1 MIKIGQLAM
10 QREIL
15 MQPIQGVRY
24 FNRRFPKLG
33 IEPLALSELFRR
45 VPPDHLDHPQRP
57 AFHLLMLFSSGTTTH
72 FLDFERFRCTAG
84 TLLHVRPGQ
93 VQQFVPGA
101 EVEATVVL
109 FTPEF
114 VLPDEAANHPLVRG
128 SALDHAAARGAIN
141 LDADS
146 YGRVCA
152 GFAAVIDEYKRSDG
166 STTCANI
173 LQHQLHVLLL
183 QIARCS
189 DRHEAPLL
197 SSHHRTFRHFLTE
210 VEAHFMRTRRVEDY
224 ADRLGCSTKA
234 LRRACLAV
242 RGLPPKMMIEERVI
256 LEAKRL
262 IAYTLW
268 PIKVI
273 AETVGFGEATN
284 FVKSFCHHAGMT
296 PSQFRTRF
304 PGRSRPES
312 RSYETGT

>member
-1 MIKIGQLAM
+1 MR
-10 QREIL
+10 REVGL
-15 MQPIQGVRY
+15 QPIQGVRY
-24 FNRRFPKLG
+24 FNSRFPKLG
-33 IEPLALSELFRR
+33 IEPLALSDLFRR
-45 VPPDHLDHPQRP
+45 VPPDHFDHPQRP
-57 AFHLLMLFSSGTTTH
+57 AFHLLMLFSSGATTH
-72 FLDFERFRCTAG
+72 FLDFERLRCTAR

-101 EVEATVVL
+101 QVEATVVL
-109 FTPEF
+109 FMPEF
-114 VLPDEAANHPLVRG
+114 VLPDEAANHPLVLG
-128 SALDHAAARGAIN
+128 SALDHAAPNGAVN

-152 GFAAVIDEYKRSDG
+152 GFAAIIDEYKRSDG

-173 LQHQLHVLLL
+173 LQHQLQVLLL

-189 DRHEAPLL
+189 DRHEAASI
-197 SSHHRTFRHFLTE
+197 SSYHRTVRHFLTD
-210 VEAHFMRTRRVEDY
+210 VEAHFMRTRRVQDY

-262 IAYTLW
+262 IAYTPW
-268 PIKVI
+268 PTESI

-284 FVKSFCHHAGMT
+284 FVKFFHHHAGIT
-296 PSQFRTRF
+296 PSQFRMQF
-304 PGRSRPES
+304 PGRTPDGIKKIRNC
-312 RSYETGT
+312 T

>member
-1 MIKIGQLAM
+1 M
-10 QREIL
+10 
-15 MQPIQGVRY
+15 
-24 FNRRFPKLG
+24 
-33 IEPLALSELFRR
+33 
-45 VPPDHLDHPQRP
+45 
-57 AFHLLMLFSSGTTTH
+57 TH
-72 FLDFERFRCTAG
+72 FLDFERFRCRAR

-93 VQQFVPGA
+93 VQQFVPRA
-101 EVEATVVL
+101 DVEATVVL

-128 SALDHAAARGAIN
+128 SALNHAAASGAIN

-146 YGRVCA
+146 YRRVRAGCA
-152 GFAAVIDEYKRSDG
+152 AIIDEYKRCDG

-189 DRHEAPLL
+189 GGQEAPLL
-197 SSHHRTFRHFLTE
+197 SNYHGIVRQFLTA
-210 VEAHFMRTRRVEDY
+210 VDAHFMRTRRVEDY

-242 RGLPPKMMIEERVI
+242 RGLPPKMIIEERVV

-262 IAYTLW
+262 IAYT
-268 PIKVI
+268 PGRIEAI
-273 AETVGFGEATN
+273 AETVGFGDATN
-284 FVKSFCHHAGMT
+284 FVKFFCHHAGTT
-296 PSQFRTRF
+296 PSQFRMRF

-312 RSYETGT
+312 RRHETAT